1 MPRAIIFVNGEIP
14 NPGAA
19 RSIIHPEDIIIAA
32 DGGARHAL
40 ELGVI
45 PAVIIGDLD
54 SLSDA
59 EIRAFTEMGV
69 HILRFPPAK
78 NETDLELSLAHAIKS
93 GYRPILIV
101 AALGGRLDQA
111 LGNISLLAAP
121 ESIRSDVRLDDGV
134 TEAFF
139 ITGKATV
146 FGKAGDTLSL
156 LPWGMPAEDVSTQD
170 LVYPLNQET
179 LLPYRTR
186 GISNQMLAESATIS
200 LKRGLLLCIHCR
212 KI

>member
-14 NPGAA
+14 EPGAA
-19 RSIIHPEDIIIAA
+19 RSLINPDDVILAA

-40 ELGVI
+40 ALGVI
-45 PAVIIGDLD
+45 PSAIIGDLD
-54 SLSDA
+54 SLSEA
-59 EIRAFTEMGV
+59 EVRVFTDMGV

-78 NETDLELSLAHAIKS
+78 DETDLELALGHAIKA
-93 GYRPILIV
+93 GYRPIIIV

-111 LGNISLLAAP
+111 LGNLALLADPA
-121 ESIRSDVRLDDGV
+121 SIQQDVRVDDGL

-139 ITGKATV
+139 ITSKASVQGKS
-146 FGKAGDTLSL
+146 GDTLSL
-156 LPWGMPAEDVSTQD
+156 LPWGMPAEGVSTQD
-170 LVYPLNQET
+170 LVYPLNNET

-186 GISNQMLAESATIS
+186 GISNLMLAESAKIT
-200 LKRGLLLCIHCR
+200 LKHGLLLCIHRR